1 MVSLSYPSVLIRC
14 SIFPLYLSSSP
25 RHRSP
30 SPDHGPGATSDLS
43 LTNSPLSMRSA
54 KQPHNVSSKHSPK
67 RHHDNTNQSLSMSL
81 PKSPHEQSVRSVSSS
96 SGSVLKRSRH
106 DRTAEDAHVTH
117 RSPEKGS
124 STSRLSPHHS
134 LSTVSQADDLTE
146 DASLSMNSSASQSLH
161 VEALSLAAGSTRKE
175 EEEYTPAT
183 IPNKDPVSSPP
194 SPSPAP
200 LSLDSAWKG
209 KSGRALSSSVANPSL
224 DAAWRG
230 KPGRSSLSS
239 LTSPTSPPHT
249 SERTSETEQPVKH
262 ETDRRT
268 LPDEGEGSAQQQ
280 QPPPP
285 PPQQQQQVVE
295 TEHQPGHREPQSTAV
310 AGATLQEDTLGLI
323 AQDTGDIRRQEQ
335 EERRRLREEEA
346 RREWEREQQALA
358 ELEREEVSDSFVL
371 AVS

>member
-1 MVSLSYPSVLIRC
+1 
-14 SIFPLYLSSSP
+14 
-25 RHRSP
+25 
-30 SPDHGPGATSDLS
+30 
-43 LTNSPLSMRSA
+43 MRSA
-54 KQPHNVSSKHSPK
+54 KQPHSVSSKHSPK

-81 PKSPHEQSVRSVSSS
+81 PKSPHEQSLRSVSSS

-106 DRTAEDAHVTH
+106 DRKAEDAHVTH
-117 RSPEKGS
+117 QSPEKGS
-124 STSRLSPHHS
+124 STPRLSPHHS

-175 EEEYTPAT
+175 EEGDTPAT
-183 IPNKDPVSSPP
+183 VPNKDPVSSPP
-194 SPSPAP
+194 SPPPAP

-209 KSGRALSSSVANPSL
+209 KSGQALSSSVASPSL

-262 ETDRRT
+262 ETDWRT
-268 LPDEGEGSAQQQ
+268 LPDQGEGSAQQQ

-285 PPQQQQQVVE
+285 PQQQQQQQVVE
-295 TEHQPGHREPQSTAV
+295 TEHQPGHREPQSTSV
-310 AGATLQEDTLGLI
+310 AGATLQEDTLCLI
-323 AQDTGDIRRQEQ
+323 VQDTRDVRRQQQ

-358 ELEREEVSDSFVL
+358 ELEREEVSDSFVF